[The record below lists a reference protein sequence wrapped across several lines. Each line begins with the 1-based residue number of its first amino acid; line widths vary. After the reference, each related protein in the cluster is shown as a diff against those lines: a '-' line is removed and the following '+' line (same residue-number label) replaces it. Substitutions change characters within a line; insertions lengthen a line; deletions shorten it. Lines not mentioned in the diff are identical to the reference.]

1 MPSSDVTPEISYD
14 DGSESWSNE
23 SSGDSKPPARKC
35 HPNEVLGSIGD
46 VESGEFESGALPTA
60 TMVGTLS
67 HPVGSVRST
76 STSSGDRAVAA
87 VINAGNLSSQM
98 AKTEEGDSRK
108 KKAFKTLDGD
118 EPKGCCVGRLKRR
131 VFIGIVL
138 AIAIILA
145 LVLTTTI
152 STSKSSAAP
161 AVSGDPPLSD
171 STGEAVPL
179 PGGGEPVLTNNAK
192 MTTIRNIILFY
203 GVTPTAVLDDRSTPQ
218 FAALD
223 WLANVDSASSYQ
235 MADDI
240 RVIQRYVLATLF
252 FSTNGN
258 DWTETYEWLSD
269 DHECNWNMEEKDWL
283 LDMTPTMHG
292 VECDDKGFF
301 DFDGKPHVIGIRLD
315 SNNLDGPLPAE
326 ISALSSLEGIYLG
339 NNALV
344 GSLDENIFALPKL
357 REIDLAQN
365 DLLGKIPT
373 NLSEGLSKIDL
384 TSNRLVG
391 SIPESIWVLD
401 QLRYLGLGNN
411 PDLTGAISP
420 KISNT
425 NLEYINLSNVDLSG
439 SSLPDSIGAL
449 DLIVFE
455 ASNCGLTGPL
465 SDIFRNSIQRIQTV
479 DLSENLLT
487 GDIPM
492 SLSGLHMSLSTLNL
506 ESNKISG
513 QIPWGLAKNINLNY
527 LGLANN
533 NFNGDV
539 PWQFNLFL
547 NLSTLTLH
555 NNNLSGEIDDKLCF
569 IRTITADCLG
579 DAPEIDCPCCD
590 Q

>member
-23 SSGDSKPPARKC
+23 SSGDSKPPARKF

-118 EPKGCCVGRLKRR
+118 EPKSCCVGRLKRR

-301 DFDGKPHVIGIRLD
+301 DFDGKPHVIGIRLGKSYPERTIVLSIHDLVYVVCFFVND
-315 SNNLDGPLPAE
+315 S
-326 ISALSSLEGIYLG
+326 
-339 NNALV
+339 
-344 GSLDENIFALPKL
+344 
-357 REIDLAQN
+357 RM
-365 DLLGKIPT
+365 
-373 NLSEGLSKIDL
+373 L
-384 TSNRLVG
+384 TS
-391 SIPESIWVLD
+391 
-401 QLRYLGLGNN
+401 
-411 PDLTGAISP
+411 
-420 KISNT
+420 
-425 NLEYINLSNVDLSG
+425 
-439 SSLPDSIGAL
+439 
-449 DLIVFE
+449 F
-455 ASNCGLTGPL
+455 
-465 SDIFRNSIQRIQTV
+465 
-479 DLSENLLT
+479 
-487 GDIPM
+487 
-492 SLSGLHMSLSTLNL
+492 
-506 ESNKISG
+506 
-513 QIPWGLAKNINLNY
+513 
-527 LGLANN
+527 
-533 NFNGDV
+533 
-539 PWQFNLFL
+539 
-547 NLSTLTLH
+547 
-555 NNNLSGEIDDKLCF
+555 CF
-569 IRTITADCLG
+569 IRVQQIPTTSTGPCLPRSVLFPPSKG
-579 DAPEIDCPCCD
+579 STSETMPSLVRSMRISSPFPNFARLT
-590 Q
+590 